1 MCCDYAIRIIFPC
14 YKGVYS
20 IVCMS
25 EFLCRPFMIR
35 EHDARIIDLAI
46 FIIIYLLDIVS
57 TVYVDTIIVYILI
70 RTSLLVLSL
79 L

>member
-1 MCCDYAIRIIFPC
+1 
-14 YKGVYS
+14 
-20 IVCMS
+20 
-25 EFLCRPFMIR
+25 MIR
-35 EHDARIIDLAI
+35 QHDARIIDSAI

-70 RTSLLVLSL
+70 TTSLLVLSL